1 MPVDQHNHLQE
12 LLQQISDY
20 WIIITGTVT
29 SVVGSVLYVL
39 KQKFAT
45 IEALEH
51 CKRQTVKEFHT
62 ALDEQKIHMMTVNQH
77 AHDSLKET
85 ITIILDRVDDVDE
98 KLDNLKNSLLH
109 REWFK

>member
-1 MPVDQHNHLQE
+1 MIDQH
-12 LLQQISDY
+12 DY
-20 WIIITGTVT
+20 TSNLMKWVIEHWVILGTTVSTIIGGIA
-29 SVVGSVLYVL
+29 YVL
-39 KQKFAT
+39 HQRFAT

-51 CKRQTVKEFHT
+51 CRRQTVNEFHT
-62 ALDEQKIHMMTVNQH
+62 ALDEQKIHMMAVNQQ